1 MILESQLI
9 GIEEN
14 TRIQR
19 IVSVILNGVP
29 MRKLAARND
38 YNVDAMA
45 ENLLQN
51 LSVVMLNNIQVNE
64 MHLVKNGLKQEIIRR
79 VDALARAN

>member
-1 MILESQLI
+1 MARLTNLSER
-9 GIEEN
+9 GIE
-14 TRIQR
+14 TQR
-19 IVSVILNGVP
+19 MLSDVP